1 MTPAPGARFP
11 LVNTLSNSG
20 TERLAAQHEL
30 AAIVAKL
37 QGELVPHGEL
47 LPGESLA
54 LRARMT
60 PLDPLGRPRESR
72 EVRLRVLNER
82 ELAFEHPAPLAD
94 RRAWVL
100 LESSRYGTVAAEIE
114 LSWCRYNEG
123 GRYTS
128 GGRFVQFLSQVDQL
142 RELGL
147 NRHSA

>member
-1 MTPAPGARFP
+1 M
-11 LVNTLSNSG
+11 
-20 TERLAAQHEL
+20 
-30 AAIVAKL
+30 VAKL
-37 QGELVPHGEL
+37 QGELAPHGEL

-60 PLDPLGRPRESR
+60 PLDALGRPRESR

-82 ELAFEHPAPLAD
+82 GLAFEHPAPLAD

-100 LESSRYGTVAAEIE
+100 LESPRYGAVAAEIE

-128 GGRFVQFLSQVDQL
+128 GGRFVQFLSQAGYAD
-142 RELGL
+142 EMGL
-147 NRHSA
+147 DRHSA